1 MSAVATQNL
10 TLKLPAETIRKAKV
24 VAAERGT
31 SISALVTE
39 KIEEIVGEDAAYRAA
54 RRRASE
60 WLAHGWHLGGPST
73 ATGPSTGLGT
83 GERRRDG

>member
-1 MSAVATQNL
+1 MSGVSMQNL

-39 KIEEIVGEDAAYRAA
+39 KIEELVGEDAAYAA
-54 RRRASE
+54 AKRRALE
-60 WLAHGWHLGGPST
+60 WLQQGWHLGG
-73 ATGPSTGLGT
+73 
-83 GERRRDG
+83 